1 MDCVVNSMK
10 ARVNKIVTFVFFV
23 LWGVAG
29 CMVGQPITRA
39 SLGKMG
45 YIGKDYSCA
54 EDSMLLIVQCT
65 GAENDD
71 YFNENLPDLSALVRR
86 VSPEQGEIRAVQL
99 NAFRNCIYLKG
110 HVYAKD

>member
-1 MDCVVNSMK
+1 MK
-10 ARVNKIVTFVFFV
+10 VRDSKIETFGFFV
-23 LWGVAG
+23 LWGLAG
-29 CMVGQPITRA
+29 CMVGQPVAKA

-45 YIGKDYSCA
+45 YVGRDYSNA

-86 VSPEQGEIRAVQL
+86 VSPEKGEIRAVQL

-110 HVYAKD
+110 HVNAKD